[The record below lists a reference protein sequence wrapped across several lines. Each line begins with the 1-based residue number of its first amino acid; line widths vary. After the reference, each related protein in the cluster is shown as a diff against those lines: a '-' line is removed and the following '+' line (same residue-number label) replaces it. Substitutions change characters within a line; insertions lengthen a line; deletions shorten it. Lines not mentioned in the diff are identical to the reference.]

1 MRAGVWAGALHVLP
15 LLFVSLEKAK
25 STDYGSTACDC
36 LGKTRLSPEEKKK
49 RVGRYAFQK
58 GMSAQK

>member
-1 MRAGVWAGALHVLP
+1 MLPVL
-15 LLFVSLEKAK
+15 LVSLEKAK

-36 LGKTRLSPEEKKK
+36 LGKTRLGPEEKK